1 MSVYEI
7 TRISNYD
14 EKEQRITG
22 SKNGYFNELYC
33 NNIFYENHLA
43 EALIKKVYNF
53 DVSTNDLSATYN
65 ILNSAVDNI
74 FIPNNM
80 TQDNSLFKFSY
91 SIQGSGPQ
99 SLRHEIQLQLGNN
112 LNIYPVN
119 DKPTTVLSM
128 TGPYALNVCFTVYF
142 SDVGIL
148 SNDRFA
154 IVDCVITGVNASNNI
169 KIVTGAIV
177 QPDSLR
183 GLYYNIAHTISQTTA
198 ATYSF
203 KRGCVVVEKLQ

>member
-1 MSVYEI
+1 M
-7 TRISNYD
+7 
-14 EKEQRITG
+14 
-22 SKNGYFNELYC
+22 
-33 NNIFYENHLA
+33 
-43 EALIKKVYNF
+43 IKKVYNF
-53 DVSTNDLSATYN
+53 DVSTNDLSATYS
-65 ILNSAVDNI
+65 ISNSAVDNI

-154 IVDCVITGVNASNNI
+154 IVDCVITGVNASRLGFLLLSSVI
-169 KIVTGAIV
+169 FARL
-177 QPDSLR
+177 SLR
-183 GLYYNIAHTISQTTA
+183 
-198 ATYSF
+198 
-203 KRGCVVVEKLQ
+203 

>member
-14 EKEQRITG
+14 EKEQRLTG
-22 SKNGYFNELYC
+22 TKNGYFNELYC

-112 LNIYPVN
+112 LDIYPVN

-128 TGPYALNVCFTVYF
+128 TGPYALNVCFTVYV
-142 SDVGIL
+142 SD
-148 SNDRFA
+148 SNSLTGARTLL
-154 IVDCVITGVNASNNI
+154 VDCLITGVNASNNI
-169 KIVTGAIV
+169 KIATDVIV
-177 QPDSLR
+177 EPDTNS
-183 GLYYNIAHTISQTTA
+183 GLFYGIAHNISQTTA